1 MKNLLILILLFFS
14 FGAMAETN
22 LRCEFNK
29 SCYNQS
35 CTSYSFKDRTNN
47 SPVNIS
53 YHEGFFSNKLTYN
66 SFEVIDNIFFGD
78 KKITFAANNDERQE
92 GYKHEIDKQFFTY
105 SNTVFKKPPV
115 YDIVEGEHI
124 YSGKPTLVARHEYLC
139 TKID

>member
-53 YHEGFFSNKLTYN
+53 YHEGFFSNKLSYN
-66 SFEVIDNIFFGD
+66 SFEVVDDIFFKD
-78 KKITFAANNDERQE
+78 KKITFVAYNDEDKLTYLHNIDRQ
-92 GYKHEIDKQFFTY
+92 FLTY
-105 SNTVFKKPPV
+105 SNTVLESKVKDFIEGKPV
-115 YDIVEGEHI
+115 Y
-124 YSGKPTLVARHEYLC
+124 SGMPNFRFRHEYLC